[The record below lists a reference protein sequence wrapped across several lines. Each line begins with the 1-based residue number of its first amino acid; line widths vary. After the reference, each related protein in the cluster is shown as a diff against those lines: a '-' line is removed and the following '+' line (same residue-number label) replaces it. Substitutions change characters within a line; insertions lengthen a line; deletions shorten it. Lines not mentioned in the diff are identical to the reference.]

1 MNFPGKKIIPRY
13 FVVTVVL
20 SVLGISVIG
29 RAAWIMFM
37 ERDYWMAIHNRF
49 VTDSVPIEPSRGNI
63 YSADGQL
70 LASTLPEYKLYMD
83 FMSAEKNEKRRI
95 KDQARRDS
103 LLRTKMDSICQ
114 GMHRIFPDIN
124 PDEFRELLKEG
135 RRQESHNWLLYKKRV
150 SYVDYMRAKEL
161 PLFRLSPYS
170 GGFHVEEFKHRVK
183 PFGSLASRTIG
194 TMYGGKDTARFGL
207 ELSFD
212 SVLRGKQGVRHR
224 QKVMNKYLNIVDQP
238 AQDGNDIVTTLDVGM
253 QDVCEKALND
263 KLTEINAN
271 SGVCIL
277 MEVATGD
284 IKAMTSL
291 TKCADGKY
299 REIRNSAVSNLME
312 PGSVFKTVSFMVAMD
327 DGYIDMNT
335 SVDVGGG
342 IMIMYNRKMRD
353 HNWRSGGYGL
363 LTASQILERSSNCG
377 VSYLI
382 DKYYKNDPGKFVDGV
397 YRTGIAEDFHLPIP
411 GYAKAKIR
419 HPKPDGSNWSR
430 TALPWMSIGYETQIP
445 PISTL
450 TFYNG
455 IANGGKMMQ
464 PRLVKAVQK
473 NGQTIREFPP
483 VVVREHMCKPQTL
496 TNLQTILERVVRI
509 GLGKKAGSRYFH
521 TSGKT
526 GTAQVWTKA
535 GFASQYLVSFVGYFP
550 SERPKYS
557 CIVCIQK
564 AAPASGGGQCGPVF
578 RRVAETLM
586 AREVYPDYSSARD
599 TLHSLLPV
607 VLNGNIAAARNVL
620 SSLGQRFDAP
630 AMKGSFVW
638 GKAELNGQTTV
649 LSEAENG
656 KDVVPDVKGCG
667 LRDAV
672 FMLEQLGLRVKATGV
687 GKVTRQD
694 VAPGSHIRKGQ
705 VVHLVLE
712 SSGMDEPARVSRP
725 APVKKDTTETLNPN
739 EEVVAEV
746 GDGPQASSAAKSQS
760 ADKDKRKSTDQNK
773 SESQSAK
780 KKTDTSRKSSEKK
793 KTKADAVTPDDRRQ
807 RKSASGQR

>member
-20 SVLGISVIG
+20 SLLGVSVIG
-29 RAAWIMFM
+29 RAAWIMFA

-114 GMHRIFPDIN
+114 GMHRIFPDID
-124 PDEFRELLKEG
+124 PVEFRKLLEEG
-135 RRQESHNWLLYKKRV
+135 RRQESHNWLLYDRRV
-150 SYVDYMRAKEL
+150 SYVDYKRAKEL
-161 PLFRLSPYS
+161 PLFRLSPYR
-170 GGFHVEEFKHRVK
+170 GGFHVTEYKHRVK

-238 AQDGNDIVTTLDVGM
+238 AEDGCDIVTTLDVGM

-382 DKYYKNDPGKFVDGV
+382 DKYYKDDPGKFVDGV

-411 GYAKAKIR
+411 GYAKAQIR

-473 NGQTIREFPP
+473 NGQTIREYPP
-483 VVVREHMCKPQTL
+483 VVVRERMCKPQTL

-509 GLGKKAGSRYFH
+509 GLGKKAGSRNFH

-564 AAPASGGGQCGPVF
+564 AAPASGGGHCGPVF

-586 AREVYPDYSSARD
+586 AREVQPDYSSARD
-599 TLHSLLPV
+599 TLHSLLPD
-607 VLNGNIAAARNVL
+607 VLKGNIVAARNVL
-620 SSLGQRFDAP
+620 GALGLHCDAP
-630 AMKGSFVW
+630 ATPSSFVW
-638 GKAELNGQTTV
+638 GKAERNGQTTV

-656 KDVVPDVKGCG
+656 KDVVPDVKGAG

-672 FMLEQLGLRVKATGV
+672 FMLERLGLRVKASGV
-687 GKVTRQD
+687 GKVSHQD
-694 VAPGSHIRKGQ
+694 VAPGSPIHKGQ

-712 SSGMDEPARVSRP
+712 NSAAEKSPRISKP
-725 APVKKDTTETLNPN
+725 APVRKDTAQTLNPE
-739 EEVVAEV
+739 EEVVANV
-746 GDGPQASSAAKSQS
+746 GDGPQPARQAETDNKTERRKKSDASS
-760 ADKDKRKSTDQNK
+760 RTP
-773 SESQSAK
+773 
-780 KKTDTSRKSSEKK
+780 SEKK
-793 KTKADAVTPDDRRQ
+793 KSKPDAVTSDDRRS
-807 RKSASGQR
+807 RKSDTGRR